1 MLHDFAWFLHD
12 MILHGFA
19 WCCMILL
26 DCAWHVPT
34 KPRSFFHSL
43 SGCRA
48 CEVEHPGEAQLRG
61 SGAGAGGVSAEQAL
75 RSAEQAL

>member
-1 MLHDFAWFLHD
+1 
-12 MILHGFA
+12 
-19 WCCMILL
+19 MILL

-43 SGCRA
+43 LGCRA

-61 SGAGAGGVSAEQAL
+61 SGARPGGAGSAEQALSRAGTVGRAEQAL